1 MDYKKRR
8 SVFMLTVFLI
18 VIGTVVWS
26 IFVSFFKKESEVFLM
41 VLLVS
46 FANMGF
52 GYYIIRG
59 SYMIREVLPKK
70 RIEFFLTAVSIVA
83 VVTSFIQLDLHVF
96 AKMEKDTEEERVIID
111 AWNIIK
117 WQFYLY
123 KANLSFWFIRYIF
136 VMKNRASQ

>member
-1 MDYKKRR
+1 MV
-8 SVFMLTVFLI
+8 SVILI
-18 VIGTVVWS
+18 VFSTVVWS
-26 IFVSFFKKESEVFLM
+26 IFVSFSKKESEVLLM

-83 VVTSFIQLDLHVF
+83 VITSFIQLDLHVF
-96 AKMEKDTEEERVIID
+96 AKMEKDTEQERVIVD

-117 WQFYLY
+117 WQFYFY
-123 KANLSFWFIRYIF
+123 KANLGIWFIRYLFI
-136 VMKNRASQ
+136 VRKKVSR